1 MATEEEIDWREVVIN
16 CEWRIGVLE
25 LIIDRLIEVVPPDTV
40 TPKRLEDWRREALA
54 ELRIKY
60 PHAGLARTK
69 RIHLPE
75 NVEALKKNVE
85 KVVDG
90 HASTIE
96 AFHSPAG
103 PAVPP
108 RT

>member
-1 MATEEEIDWREVVIN
+1 MGAANSTSMPPEEEIDWREVVIN

-25 LIIDRLIEVVPPDTV
+25 LIIDRLIEAAPPDTI

-60 PHAGLARTK
+60 PNAGLARTK

-75 NVEALKKNVE
+75 SVEALKVNIA
-85 KVVDG
+85 KVVEG
-90 HASTIE
+90 RPES
-96 AFHSPAG
+96 
-103 PAVPP
+103 
-108 RT
+108 